1 MDLATPAAVVT
12 AALTALGSLSIA
24 YREKSRRAALQA
36 ERELE
41 NERQETTAQEHTLAR
56 LKTLEGRMD
65 EQSRL
70 IGDLREENMLLR
82 KHAAKQDDII
92 QRQAGMIG
100 HQARTIKAQAVQIEQ
115 LEEAVARKD
124 RDNAA
129 LAREMDAL
137 RRDIMG
143 SRDKPSAL
151 PDDLYNTPLPRP
163 PKLPK
168 V

>member
-12 AALTALGSLSIA
+12 AALTALGALSVA
-24 YREKSRRAALQA
+24 FRERARRAALQA
-36 ERELE
+36 EKELE
-41 NERQETTAQEHTLAR
+41 SERQETTAQEHTLAR
-56 LKTLEGRMD
+56 LKTLETRMD
-65 EQSRL
+65 QQSRL
-70 IGDLREENMLLR
+70 IEDLREENMLLR

-129 LAREMDAL
+129 LAREMDEL
-137 RRDIMG
+137 RVIIRG
-143 SRDKPSAL
+143 SRDKPSGL
-151 PDDLYNTPLPRP
+151 PEDLYVPLPRP